1 MDHSTITEGQT
12 IIQTRKGPG
21 WTNGDH
27 IINSVLYQPNGAALP
42 NDEDSHEDNDDE
54 ESFEKE
60 IINESC
66 NGLHPIVLLLY
77 PY

>member
-42 NDEDSHEDNDDE
+42 KDTNIFTEDTGI
-54 ESFEKE
+54 F
-60 IINESC
+60 
-66 NGLHPIVLLLY
+66 
-77 PY
+77 